1 LEAFGG
7 SGIEYNIKWII
18 IMSGSILTVGL
29 IAVFAPGGTA
39 VFLDVVSWIL
49 GTVCAGIVAL
59 ELLFLIGRHTF
70 LRN

>member
-1 LEAFGG
+1 
-7 SGIEYNIKWII
+7 
-18 IMSGSILTVGL
+18 MSGSILTVGL
-29 IAVFAPGGTA
+29 IAVYAPGGTA